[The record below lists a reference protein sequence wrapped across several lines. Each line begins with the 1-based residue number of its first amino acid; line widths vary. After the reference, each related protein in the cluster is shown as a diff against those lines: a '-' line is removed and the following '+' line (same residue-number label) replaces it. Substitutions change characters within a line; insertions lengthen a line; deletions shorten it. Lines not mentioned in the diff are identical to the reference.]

1 MRGIN
6 RHKKTKWFRYCPSC
20 NDKVYHKTKEILRV
34 GIYKNKMCWECKCKK
49 QKETFLGEKNPM
61 YGKTHTPEV
70 KEVLRNLQLGKTL
83 SPESIMKS
91 LKNVIRTKEWKK
103 HISESLSG
111 EKSYRYG
118 MRYSEEEKLEMSK
131 KRKGKYTGKDNP
143 FYGKTHTP
151 EVKENLR
158 VGCLNRIK
166 LTGVFPA
173 FNKNACKFF
182 TILNDKFGWDGKHA
196 LNGGET
202 EISGYSVDYFN
213 PKLNLIIEWDEER
226 YHYRNGKLL
235 EKDIIRQNNILKKD
249 NYHFYRIREKT
260 GEILK
265 VDSLKEN
272 HTELIQELL
281 NENKK

>member
-61 YGKTHTPEV
+61 
-70 KEVLRNLQLGKTL
+70 
-83 SPESIMKS
+83 
-91 LKNVIRTKEWKK
+91 
-103 HISESLSG
+103 
-111 EKSYRYG
+111 
-118 MRYSEEEKLEMSK
+118 
-131 KRKGKYTGKDNP
+131 
-143 FYGKTHTP
+143 YGKTHTP